1 MGERNIARQATLLGM
16 SSILIWG
23 AFTGMIRSISEVFGV
38 TLGAALIYST
48 ASIVLLLSH
57 GLPNIK
63 RFPKKYLYIAGPMLI
78 IYEVLLS
85 LSVGLADS
93 RHQSIEIALV
103 NYLWPTLIVL
113 FSLLI
118 LRVRLSWLAIP
129 GIFFAFFGV
138 IWALSG
144 DAGIDI
150 PQFYRNVMSNPLPY
164 FLAFI
169 AANLWAI
176 YCNIAKLWGAGENAI
191 PLFFTGVALALW
203 LKFSIEIWQQKLLF
217 NTLNTPFTFAAIF
230 PENGLSIEHFR
241 DIPFRSIMEFLL
253 TGGLVGAS
261 YSFWER
267 GIQHG
272 NMMLLAVLS
281 YFTPILSVLFS
292 GLWLKAMPGLSFW
305 IGVSMV
311 TLGSFLSYLA
321 TQKRRADTSV

>member
-1 MGERNIARQATLLGM
+1 MFQQTATRATLLGIC
-16 SSILIWG
+16 SIFIWG

-48 ASIVLLLSH
+48 ASLVLLLSH
-57 GLPNIK
+57 GLPK
-63 RFPKKYLYIAGPMLI
+63 LSRLPKKYLYIAGPMLI

-103 NYLWPTLIVL
+103 NYLWPTLIVF
-113 FSLLI
+113 FSLFI
-118 LRVRLSWLAIP
+118 LRVRLSWLVIP

-138 IWALSG
+138 AWALSG

-150 PQFYRNVMSNPLPY
+150 PQFYRNVMANPLPY
-164 FLAFI
+164 LLAFI

-176 YCNIAKLWGAGENAI
+176 YCNVAKLWGAGENAI
-191 PLFFTGVALALW
+191 PLFFTGVAVVLW
-203 LKFSIEIWQQKLLF
+203 IKFFIEILSLS
-217 NTLNTPFTFAAIF
+217 TTGSYSLAAA
-230 PENGLSIEHFR
+230 FR
-241 DIPFRSIMEFLL
+241 HYWPAEIPLRSVIEFLL
-253 TGGLVGAS
+253 TGSLVGAS

-292 GLWLKAMPGLSFW
+292 GLWLQAMPDASFW
-305 IGVSMV
+305 LGVFMV
-311 TLGSFLSYLA
+311 TMGSFLSYLA
-321 TQKRRADTSV
+321 TKNKKHTL